1 MEKLTETI
9 LVHLT
14 PEQKRTVVRA
24 AEQRGMK
31 AGQYIRFIIVPAAE
45 KEAGGKP
52 KESK

>member
-1 MEKLTETI
+1 MMLTS
-9 LVHLT
+9 
-14 PEQKRTVVRA
+14 R
-24 AEQRGMK
+24 K